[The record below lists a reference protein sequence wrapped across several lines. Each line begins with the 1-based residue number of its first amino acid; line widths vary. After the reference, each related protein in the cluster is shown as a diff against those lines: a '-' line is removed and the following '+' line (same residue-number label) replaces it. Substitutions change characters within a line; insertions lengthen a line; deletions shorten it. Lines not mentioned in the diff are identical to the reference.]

1 MEVDELIIGKA
12 QIKYQSPKRILD
24 SIKKMIELVGDT
36 LSQENRQERNTGGF
50 VVGKKNIAVSV
61 WDIKSLFNNN
71 NNNKGIFIFG
81 GYLNSS
87 SYSTITVSDNSSTTI
102 KKDQEESITGNEEST
117 IQSIINIPWK
127 VIQKHKHSYVS
138 SVNYQNSGLF
148 MDGIYLNKLLR
159 RGGDAMPMKD
169 GAEDVMIKDGSKD
182 VILGTNGSTSRRTSL
197 PFDIVRS
204 NVFDVSIGNE
214 SISNLDVDERIGL
227 QFRNAVPVQLT
238 SSGVANDNGVGDD
251 GGYGNDDDISC
262 RFWKFSASR
271 NYFVSVNLCQ
281 S

>member
-24 SIKKMIELVGDT
+24 SIKKMIKLVGDT

-71 NNNKGIFIFG
+71 NNSNNKGIFIFG

-159 RGGDAMPMKD
+159 RGGDAMPMKE
-169 GAEDVMIKDGSKD
+169 GAEDVK
-182 VILGTNGSTSRRTSL
+182 LGTNGSTSRRTSL

-227 QFRNAVPVQLT
+227 QFWNAVPVQLT

>member
-24 SIKKMIELVGDT
+24 SIKKMIKLVGDT

-71 NNNKGIFIFG
+71 NNNNKGIFIFG

-87 SYSTITVSDNSSTTI
+87 SYSTISVSDNSSTTI

-159 RGGDAMPMKD
+159 RGRNAMPMKE

-182 VILGTNGSTSRRTSL
+182 VIFGINGSISRRTSL

-238 SSGVANDNGVGDD
+238 SSGVANDNGDD

-271 NYFVSVNLCQ
+271 NYFVFVNLCQ

>member
-1 MEVDELIIGKA
+1 
-12 QIKYQSPKRILD
+12 
-24 SIKKMIELVGDT
+24 
-36 LSQENRQERNTGGF
+36 
-50 VVGKKNIAVSV
+50 
-61 WDIKSLFNNN
+61 
-71 NNNKGIFIFG
+71 
-81 GYLNSS
+81 
-87 SYSTITVSDNSSTTI
+87 
-102 KKDQEESITGNEEST
+102 
-117 IQSIINIPWK
+117 
-127 VIQKHKHSYVS
+127 
-138 SVNYQNSGLF
+138 

-159 RGGDAMPMKD
+159 RGGDTMPM
-169 GAEDVMIKDGSKD
+169 KDGSKD

-227 QFRNAVPVQLT
+227 QFRNAVPVQ

-251 GGYGNDDDISC
+251 GGYGNDDDDISC